1 LVGLKGLP
9 GGVTCLAVEPFQRFE
24 KRKLALKPLIDEL
37 RERVAKAQLGG
48 GHEAIKKQHDRG
60 KMTARERIDF
70 LVDEGTFVELDAF
83 AESRST
89 EFGMDR
95 RRSAGDG
102 VVTGAGKIDGN
113 VVYLSSQDF
122 TALGGSLGEMH
133 ADKICRAM
141 DLAVKAGCP
150 FIQINDSGGARI
162 QEGVSSLNGYGKIF
176 RRNTLASG
184 VIPQIAVILGPCAG
198 GAVYSPAIC
207 DFIFMVPSV
216 SNMFVTG
223 PDVIKAVTG
232 EEITFEALGGAG
244 VHGGVSGV
252 SHFTSANERECLL
265 TVKKLLG
272 FLPSNNVDDPPRSE
286 SPDHPP
292 MENEALEDLIPVRQ
306 TEPYDVH
313 DLIEGVFDHGDFLE
327 VHADFAKNAV
337 VGFARLGGHSVG
349 VIANQPS
356 VLAGVLDIDSSDK
369 VARMVRFCDSFN
381 LPVITFVDVPG
392 FLPGSQQEFGGIIR
406 HGAKIL
412 FAYSEATV
420 PKVSIIVRK
429 AYGGAYIAFSNR
441 DMGFDRVL
449 AYPTA
454 EIAVMGPEGAAN
466 IIFRREIAEAE
477 DPEAK
482 RQALIEEFRK
492 KFCTPYSSA
501 ALGLV
506 DAVIEPRH
514 TRRELLRAL
523 EMLQGKQE
531 SRPRKKHG
539 NIPL

>member
-1 LVGLKGLP
+1 M
-9 GGVTCLAVEPFQRFE
+9 
-24 KRKLALKPLIDEL
+24 KPLIDEL
-37 RERVAKAQLGG
+37 RERAAKARLGG
-48 GHEAIKKQHDRG
+48 GHEAIKKQHERG

-70 LVDEGTFVELDAF
+70 LLDEGTFVELDAF
-83 AESRST
+83 AESRGVD
-89 EFGMDR
+89 FGMDR
-95 RRSAGDG
+95 RRTPGDA

-113 VVYLSSQDF
+113 LVYLSSQDF
-122 TALGGSLGEMH
+122 TAMGGSLGEMH

-141 DLAVKAGCP
+141 DLAMSAGCP

-162 QEGVSSLNGYGKIF
+162 QEGVSSLNGYGRIF

-207 DFIFMVPSV
+207 DFIFMVPGV
-216 SNMFVTG
+216 SHMFVTG

-232 EEITFEALGGAG
+232 EDITFEELGGAA

-252 SHFTSANERECLL
+252 AHFSPVSERECLL
-265 TVKKLLG
+265 TVKKLLS
-272 FLPSNNVDDPPRSE
+272 FLPSNNVDEPPRSE
-286 SPDHPP
+286 PPDSPPL
-292 MENEALEDLIPVRQ
+292 ENEALDRLIPVRQ

-313 DLIEGVFDHGDFLE
+313 DLIAGVFDHGDFLE

-337 VGFARLGGHSVG
+337 VGFARLGGQPVG

-356 VLAGVLDIDSSDK
+356 VLAGVLDINSSDK
-369 VARMVRFCDSFN
+369 VARMVRLCDCFN

-420 PKVSIIVRK
+420 PKVSLIVRK

-454 EIAVMGPEGAAN
+454 EVAVMGPEGAAN
-466 IIFRREIAEAE
+466 IIFRREIAEAQ
-477 DPEAK
+477 DPEA
-482 RQALIEEFRK
+482 RRLGLIEEFRK
-492 KFCTPYSSA
+492 KFCTPYSAA
-501 ALGLV
+501 ALGFV
-506 DAVIEPRH
+506 DSVIEPRH

-523 EMLQGKQE
+523 EMLQGKRE

>member
-1 LVGLKGLP
+1 MKSLS
-9 GGVTCLAVEPFQRFE
+9 
-24 KRKLALKPLIDEL
+24 DEL
-37 RERVAKAQLGG
+37 RQRVEKARLGG
-48 GHEAIKKQHDRG
+48 GHEAIKKQHERG
-60 KMTARERIDF
+60 KMTARERLEF
-70 LVDEGTFVELDAF
+70 LLDEDTFVELDAF
-83 AESRST
+83 AETRSSD
-89 EFGMDR
+89 FGMDKR
-95 RRSAGDG
+95 RYAGDS

-113 VVYLSSQDF
+113 LVYFSSQDF
-122 TALGGSLGEMH
+122 TVLGGSLGEMH
-133 ADKICRAM
+133 AAKICRAM
-141 DLAVKAGCP
+141 DLAMSAGCP

-162 QEGVSSLNGYGKIF
+162 QEGVNSLNGYGNIF
-176 RRNTLASG
+176 RRNTQASG

-207 DFIFMVPSV
+207 DFIFMVPGI

-232 EEITFEALGGAG
+232 EDITLEELGGAG

-252 SHFTSANERECLL
+252 AHFTPTSEKECLSM
-265 TVKKLLG
+265 VKKLLS
-272 FLPSNNVDDPPRSE
+272 FLPSNNVDDPPRSDP
-286 SPDHPP
+286 PDAPP
-292 MENEALEDLIPVRQ
+292 LENEALNDLIPVRQ
-306 TEPYDVH
+306 TESYDVH
-313 DLIEGVFDHGDFLE
+313 ALIEGVFDHSDFLE
-327 VHADFAKNAV
+327 VQPDFAKNVV
-337 VGFARLGGHSVG
+337 VGFARLGGQPVG

-381 LPVITFVDVPG
+381 LPIITFVDVPG

-406 HGAKIL
+406 HGAKVL
-412 FAYSEATV
+412 YAYSEATV
-420 PKVSIIVRK
+420 PKISIIVRK

-466 IIFRREIAEAE
+466 VIFRREIAEAS

-482 RQALIEEFRK
+482 RQELIEEFRK
-492 KFCTPYSSA
+492 KFCTPYSAA
-501 ALGLV
+501 ALSYV
-506 DAVIEPRH
+506 DSIIEPRY

-523 EMLQGKQE
+523 EMLQGKRE

>member
-1 LVGLKGLP
+1 M
-9 GGVTCLAVEPFQRFE
+9 
-24 KRKLALKPLIDEL
+24 
-37 RERVAKAQLGG
+37 GG

-60 KMTARERIDF
+60 KMTARERLEF
-70 LVDEGTFVELDAF
+70 LLDEGTFVELDAL
-83 AESRST
+83 AETSSSN
-89 EFGMDR
+89 FGMDKR
-95 RRSAGDG
+95 HYAGDG
-102 VVTGAGKIDGN
+102 VLTGAGKIDGN
-113 VVYLSSQDF
+113 LVYLSSQDF
-122 TALGGSLGEMH
+122 TVLGGSLGEMH
-133 ADKICRAM
+133 ASKICRVM
-141 DLAVKAGCP
+141 DLAVSAGRP

-162 QEGVSSLNGYGKIF
+162 QEGVNSLDGYGNIF
-176 RRNTLASG
+176 RRNTHASG

-207 DFIFMVPSV
+207 DFVFMVPGI

-223 PDVIKAVTG
+223 PDVIKTVTG
-232 EEITFEALGGAG
+232 EDITLEELGGAR
-244 VHGGVSGV
+244 VHGSVSGV
-252 SHFTSANERECLL
+252 AHFTPSSEKECLL

-272 FLPSNNVDDPPRSE
+272 FLPSNNVEDPPRSDFPE
-286 SPDHPP
+286 SPPL
-292 MENEALEDLIPVRQ
+292 ENKILDELIPTRQ
-306 TEPYDVH
+306 SEPYDVH
-313 DLIEGVFDHGDFLE
+313 ELIEGVFDRSDFLE
-327 VHADFAKNAV
+327 VHPDFAKNVV
-337 VGFARLGGHSVG
+337 VGFARLGGQPVG

-392 FLPGSQQEFGGIIR
+392 FLPGPQQEFGGIIR

-420 PKVSIIVRK
+420 PKISVIVRK

-441 DMGFDRVL
+441 SMGFDRVL

-466 IIFRREIAEAE
+466 IIFRREIAEAS

-482 RQALIEEFRK
+482 RQELIEEFRK
-492 KFCTPYSSA
+492 KFCTPYSA
-501 ALGLV
+501 AASSYV
-506 DAVIEPRH
+506 DSIIEPRH
-514 TRRELLRAL
+514 TRRELLDAL
-523 EMLQGKQE
+523 EILRGKRE

>member
-1 LVGLKGLP
+1 MKS
-9 GGVTCLAVEPFQRFE
+9 
-24 KRKLALKPLIDEL
+24 LIDEL
-37 RERVAKAQLGG
+37 RERAQKALLGG
-48 GHEAIKKQHDRG
+48 GREAAEKQHARG
-60 KMTARERIDF
+60 KMTARERIEF
-70 LVDEGTFVELDAF
+70 LLDEGSFVELDAF

-89 EFGMDR
+89 DFGMDR
-95 RRSAGDG
+95 RRTAGDG

-113 VVYLSSQDF
+113 QVYLSSQDF

-133 ADKICRAM
+133 AEKICRAM
-141 DLAVKAGCP
+141 DLALQTGCP

-162 QEGVSSLNGYGKIF
+162 HEGVSSLNGYGNIF

-207 DFIFMVPSV
+207 DFIFMVTGI

-232 EEITFEALGGAG
+232 EDITFEDLGGPA
-244 VHGGVSGV
+244 VHGSLSGV
-252 SHFTSANERECLL
+252 THFTLSSERECLSM
-265 TVKKLLG
+265 VKKLLS

-286 SPDHPP
+286 PADYPP
-292 MENEALEDLIPVRQ
+292 MENEALDRLIPERQ

-313 DLIEGVFDHGDFLE
+313 DLIEGVFDNGDFLQ
-327 VHADFAKNAV
+327 VHPDFAKNVV
-337 VGFARLGGHSVG
+337 VGFARLGGFAVG
-349 VIANQPS
+349 VIGNQPS
-356 VLAGVLDIDSSDK
+356 VLAGVMDIDSSDK

-381 LPVITFVDVPG
+381 LPIITFVDVPG
-392 FLPGSQQEFGGIIR
+392 YLPGSQQEFGGIIR
-406 HGAKIL
+406 HGAKVL
-412 FAYSEATV
+412 YAYSEATV
-420 PKVSIIVRK
+420 PKISLIVRK

-466 IIFRREIAEAE
+466 IIFRREIANAE
-477 DPEAK
+477 DPEVK
-482 RQALIEEFRK
+482 RQELVEEFRK
-492 KFCTPYSSA
+492 KFCTPYSAA
-501 ALGLV
+501 ALGFV
-506 DAVIEPRH
+506 DSIIEPRY

-523 EMLQGKQE
+523 EMLQGKRE
-531 SRPRKKHG
+531 NRPRKKHG